1 MLFSDKQHLSKYCW
15 LFNNQLE
22 TQFVEN
28 NEQVESLRV
37 NLLSL
42 KKWKMKFDHLRRLNE
57 SEETK
62 VVAEAEYKHIREV
75 KIEKAKLE
83 EENEKLSQNVHENES
98 NV

>member
-42 KKWKMKFDHLRRLNE
+42 KKWKMKFNHLRRLDE

-62 VVAEAEYKHIREV
+62 VVAEAEYNYKHLREV
-75 KIEKAKLE
+75 KIEK
-83 EENEKLSQNVHENES
+83 ENKKLSQDVH
-98 NV
+98 